1 MLPIG
6 VNDVSKIRKTLKL
19 FYLKEAGWNLSR
31 FHICFYWPEVFWLGK
46 IFLILSAFP
55 QCPTKTCVR
64 MGNIFGVPKESSLCL
79 KDMAE
84 LRVERGP
91 SGRGGRCLRIN
102 FKHSMHTFFIHTN
115 ICCMRDKMWFWRALH
130 DFPFTCIV
138 RDAKAKQKKR
148 SLLRE
153 QLRGAWHI
161 YSFKSWP

>member
-1 MLPIG
+1 MLRKSINYLFMLPTG

-64 MGNIFGVPKESSLCL
+64 MGNIFEVPKESSLCL

-84 LRVERGP
+84 LRAERGP

-102 FKHSMHTFFIHTN
+102 FSNILRILSSFILTSAIWEIKCGSGEHYMIFLSHT
-115 ICCMRDKMWFWRALH
+115 
-130 DFPFTCIV
+130 
-138 RDAKAKQKKR
+138 
-148 SLLRE
+148 
-153 QLRGAWHI
+153 
-161 YSFKSWP
+161 